1 MTKSYD
7 DLVRSFG
14 MSGFLITDDLTRV
27 EKKFSLALGHMSTAS
42 GSPVAEKLKLFEQ
55 RTQNEAAEMA
65 VYYQLFY
72 CLEKSIRDLISE
84 NLRENAS
91 ETWWDSERVPPA
103 IKEEV
108 NKRKQTEVDNGVT
121 VRSDKPLDYTT
132 FGELEGIIT
141 KNWDVFGVIFESQR
155 AVQKIMKNLNVLR
168 GPIAH
173 CCPFSDDEKERL
185 KITVNDWFR
194 QL

>member
-1 MTKSYD
+1 MSHFD

-14 MSGFLITDDLTRV
+14 MSGFLVTDDIARI
-27 EKKFSLALGHMSTAS
+27 EKKHAIALGHMNSANS
-42 GSPVAEKLKLFEQ
+42 SPVAEKLKLFEQ

-84 NLRENAS
+84 NLREKAS
-91 ETWWDSERVPPA
+91 ENWWESERVPPA

-108 NKRKQTEVDNGVT
+108 NKRKQTEIDSGVT
-121 VRSDKPLDYTT
+121 IRSDKPLDYTT

-173 CCPFSDDEKERL
+173 CCPFSEDEKERL